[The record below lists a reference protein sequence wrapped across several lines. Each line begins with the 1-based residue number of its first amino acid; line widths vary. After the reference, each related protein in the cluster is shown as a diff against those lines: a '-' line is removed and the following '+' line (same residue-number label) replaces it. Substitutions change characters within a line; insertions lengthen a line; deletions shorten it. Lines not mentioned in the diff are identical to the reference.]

1 VVIVVDIFEADEK
14 QREEEIQQ
22 WWKDNWVS
30 IIGGI
35 TIAIIGIIAFWSW
48 RDYQMSQ
55 KQIQTASLYS
65 VISNTTDVKIDD
77 IKSYIDSNKNEYGQ
91 IVSFQLANLYV
102 AEGKYQEAFNTLVDN
117 IQDGIV
123 SDSILNDVA
132 KVRAAR
138 LAIELKK
145 FNDSVALLDKVEN
158 ESFKATVL
166 ELKGDNA
173 KAQGKNEEALDFYN
187 KAVELYE
194 SINTN
199 IVLKLK
205 RDSLLT
211 TDGVVNSNFAKTQE
225 KTEVKTEE
233 VKAENLSY
241 APVENSTESK
251 VN

>member
-1 VVIVVDIFEADEK
+1 MVDIFEADEK

-35 TIAIIGIIAFWSW
+35 VIAIVGIIAFWSW

-55 KQIQTASLYS
+55 KQLQTASLYS
-65 VISNTTDVKIDD
+65 VISNTKDVKIDD
-77 IKSYIDSNKNEYGQ
+77 VKSYIDTNKNEYGQ

-102 AEGKYQEAFNTLVDN
+102 AEGKYQEAYNALVDN
-117 IQDGIV
+117 IQAGMV
-123 SDSILNDVA
+123 NDSILNDVA
-132 KVRAAR
+132 RIRAAR

-145 FNDSVALLDKVEN
+145 FNDSVALLDKIEN
-158 ESFKATVL
+158 DSFKAVAL

-173 KAQGKNEEALDFYN
+173 KAQGKNKEALDFYN

-211 TDGVVNSNFAKTQE
+211 TDGVVNTNFVKTEE
-225 KTEVKTEE
+225 KTEVNAEE
-233 VKAENLSY
+233 VKSEESKTLTT
-241 APVENSTESK
+241 VENVAESK
-251 VN
+251 IN

>member
-1 VVIVVDIFEADEK
+1 MVDIFEADEK

-35 TIAIIGIIAFWSW
+35 VIAIVGIIAFWSW

-55 KQIQTASLYS
+55 KQLQTASLYS
-65 VISNTTDVKIDD
+65 VISNTKDVKIDEV
-77 IKSYIDSNKNEYGQ
+77 KSYIDTNKNEYGQ

-102 AEGKYQEAFNTLVDN
+102 AEGKYQEAYNALVDN
-117 IQDGIV
+117 IQAGMV
-123 SDSILNDVA
+123 NDSILNDVA
-132 KVRAAR
+132 RIRAAR

-145 FNDSVALLDKVEN
+145 FNDSVALLDKIEN
-158 ESFKATVL
+158 DSFKAVAL

-173 KAQGKNEEALDFYN
+173 KAQGKNKEALDFYN

-211 TDGVVNSNFAKTQE
+211 TDGVVNTNFVKTEE
-225 KTEVKTEE
+225 KTEVNAEE
-233 VKAENLSY
+233 VKSEESKTLTT
-241 APVENSTESK
+241 VENVAESK

>member
-1 VVIVVDIFEADEK
+1 MVDIFEADEK

-35 TIAIIGIIAFWSW
+35 VIAIVGIIAFWSW

-55 KQIQTASLYS
+55 KQLQTASLYS
-65 VISNTTDVKIDD
+65 VISNTKDVKIDD
-77 IKSYIDSNKNEYGQ
+77 VKSYIDINKNEYGQ

-102 AEGKYQEAFNTLVDN
+102 AEGKYQEAYNALVDN
-117 IQDGIV
+117 IQAGMV
-123 SDSILNDVA
+123 NDSILNDVA
-132 KVRAAR
+132 RIRAAR

-145 FNDSVALLDKVEN
+145 FNDSVALLDKIEN
-158 ESFKATVL
+158 DSFKAVAL

-173 KAQGKNEEALDFYN
+173 KAQGKNKEALDFYN

-211 TDGVVNSNFAKTQE
+211 TDGVVNTNFVKTEE
-225 KTEVKTEE
+225 KTEVNAEE
-233 VKAENLSY
+233 VKSEESKTLTT
-241 APVENSTESK
+241 VENVAESK

>member
-1 VVIVVDIFEADEK
+1 MVDIFEADEK
-14 QREEEIQQ
+14 QREEERQQ

-35 TIAIIGIIAFWSW
+35 VIAIVGIIAFWSW

-55 KQIQTASLYS
+55 KQLQTASLYS
-65 VISNTTDVKIDD
+65 VISNTKDVKIDD
-77 IKSYIDSNKNEYGQ
+77 VKSYIDTNKNEYGQ

-102 AEGKYQEAFNTLVDN
+102 AEGKYQEAYNALVDN
-117 IQDGIV
+117 IQAGMV
-123 SDSILNDVA
+123 NDSILNDVA
-132 KVRAAR
+132 RIRAAR

-145 FNDSVALLDKVEN
+145 FNDSVALLDKIEN
-158 ESFKATVL
+158 DSFKAVAL

-173 KAQGKNEEALDFYN
+173 KAQGKNKEALDFYN

-211 TDGVVNSNFAKTQE
+211 TDGVVNTNFVKTEE
-225 KTEVKTEE
+225 KTEVNAEE
-233 VKAENLSY
+233 VKSEESKTLTT
-241 APVENSTESK
+241 VENVAESK

>member
-1 VVIVVDIFEADEK
+1 MVDIFEADEK

-35 TIAIIGIIAFWSW
+35 VIAIVGIIAFWSW
-48 RDYQMSQ
+48 RDYQMGQ
-55 KQIQTASLYS
+55 KQLQTASLYS
-65 VISNTTDVKIDD
+65 VISNTKDVKIDD
-77 IKSYIDSNKNEYGQ
+77 VKSYIDTNKNEYGQ

-102 AEGKYQEAFNTLVDN
+102 AEGKYQEAYNALVDN
-117 IQDGIV
+117 IQAGMV
-123 SDSILNDVA
+123 NDSILNDVA
-132 KVRAAR
+132 RIRAAR

-145 FNDSVALLDKVEN
+145 FNDSVALLDKIEN
-158 ESFKATVL
+158 DSFKAVAL

-173 KAQGKNEEALDFYN
+173 KAQGKNKEALDFYN

-211 TDGVVNSNFAKTQE
+211 TDGVVNTNFVKTEE
-225 KTEVKTEE
+225 KTEVNAEE
-233 VKAENLSY
+233 VKSEESKTLTT
-241 APVENSTESK
+241 VENVAESK

>member
-1 VVIVVDIFEADEK
+1 MVDIFEADEK

-35 TIAIIGIIAFWSW
+35 VIAIVGIIAFWSW

-55 KQIQTASLYS
+55 KQLQTASLYS
-65 VISNTTDVKIDD
+65 VISNTKDVKIDD
-77 IKSYIDSNKNEYGQ
+77 VKSYIDTNKNEYGQ

-102 AEGKYQEAFNTLVDN
+102 AEGKYQEAYNALVDN
-117 IQDGIV
+117 IQAGMV
-123 SDSILNDVA
+123 NDSILNDVA
-132 KVRAAR
+132 RIRAAR

-145 FNDSVALLDKVEN
+145 FNDSVALLDKIEN
-158 ESFKATVL
+158 DSFKAVAL

-173 KAQGKNEEALDFYN
+173 KAQGKNKEALDFYN

-211 TDGVVNSNFAKTQE
+211 TDGVVNTNFVKIEE
-225 KTEVKTEE
+225 KTEVNAEE
-233 VKAENLSY
+233 VKSEESKTLTA
-241 APVENSTESK
+241 VENVAESK

>member
-1 VVIVVDIFEADEK
+1 MVDIFEADEK

-35 TIAIIGIIAFWSW
+35 VIAIVGIIAFWSW

-55 KQIQTASLYS
+55 KQLQTASLYS
-65 VISNTTDVKIDD
+65 VISNTKDVKIDD
-77 IKSYIDSNKNEYGQ
+77 VKSYIDTNKNEYGQ

-102 AEGKYQEAFNTLVDN
+102 AEGKYQEAYNALVDN
-117 IQDGIV
+117 IQAGMV
-123 SDSILNDVA
+123 NDSILNDVA
-132 KVRAAR
+132 RIRAAR

-145 FNDSVALLDKVEN
+145 FNDSVALLDKIEN
-158 ESFKATVL
+158 DSFKAVAL

-173 KAQGKNEEALDFYN
+173 KAQGKNKEALDFYN
-187 KAVELYE
+187 EAVELYE

-211 TDGVVNSNFAKTQE
+211 TDGVVNTNFVKTEE
-225 KTEVKTEE
+225 KTEVNAEE
-233 VKAENLSY
+233 VKSEESKTLTT
-241 APVENSTESK
+241 VENVAESK

>member
-1 VVIVVDIFEADEK
+1 MVDIFEADEK

-35 TIAIIGIIAFWSW
+35 VIAIVGIIAFWSW

-55 KQIQTASLYS
+55 KQLQTASLYS
-65 VISNTTDVKIDD
+65 VISNTKDVKIDD
-77 IKSYIDSNKNEYGQ
+77 VKSYIDTNKNEYGQ

-102 AEGKYQEAFNTLVDN
+102 AEGKYQEAYNALVDN
-117 IQDGIV
+117 IQAGMV
-123 SDSILNDVA
+123 NDSILNDVA
-132 KVRAAR
+132 RIRAAR

-145 FNDSVALLDKVEN
+145 FNDSVALLDKIEN
-158 ESFKATVL
+158 DSFKAVAL

-173 KAQGKNEEALDFYN
+173 KAQGKNKEALDFYN

-211 TDGVVNSNFAKTQE
+211 TDGVVNTNF
-225 KTEVKTEE
+225 VKTEE
-233 VKAENLSY
+233 KTELNAEEVKSEESKTLTT
-241 APVENSTESK
+241 VENVAESK

>member
-1 VVIVVDIFEADEK
+1 MVDIFEADEK

-35 TIAIIGIIAFWSW
+35 VIAIVGIIAFWSW

-55 KQIQTASLYS
+55 KQLQTASLYS
-65 VISNTTDVKIDD
+65 VISNTKDVKIDD
-77 IKSYIDSNKNEYGQ
+77 VKSYIDTNKNEYGQ

-102 AEGKYQEAFNTLVDN
+102 AEGKYQEAYNALVDN
-117 IQDGIV
+117 IQAGMV
-123 SDSILNDVA
+123 NDSILNDVA
-132 KVRAAR
+132 RIRAAR

-145 FNDSVALLDKVEN
+145 FNDSVALLDKIEN
-158 ESFKATVL
+158 DSFKAVAL

-173 KAQGKNEEALDFYN
+173 KAQGKNKEALDFYN

-194 SINTN
+194 TINTN

-211 TDGVVNSNFAKTQE
+211 TDGVVNTNFVRTEE
-225 KTEVKTEE
+225 KTEVNAEE
-233 VKAENLSY
+233 VKSEESKTLTT
-241 APVENSTESK
+241 VENVAESK

>member
-1 VVIVVDIFEADEK
+1 MVDIFEADEK

-35 TIAIIGIIAFWSW
+35 VIAIVGIIAFWSW

-55 KQIQTASLYS
+55 KQLQTASLYS
-65 VISNTTDVKIDD
+65 VISNTKDVKIDD
-77 IKSYIDSNKNEYGQ
+77 VKSYIDTNKNEYGQ

-102 AEGKYQEAFNTLVDN
+102 AEGKYQEAYNALVDN
-117 IQDGIV
+117 IQAGMV
-123 SDSILNDVA
+123 NDSILNDVA
-132 KVRAAR
+132 RIRAAR

-145 FNDSVALLDKVEN
+145 FNDSVALLDKIEN
-158 ESFKATVL
+158 DSFKAVAL

-173 KAQGKNEEALDFYN
+173 KAQGKNKEALDFYN

-211 TDGVVNSNFAKTQE
+211 TDGVVNTNFVKIEE
-225 KTEVKTEE
+225 KTEVNAEE
-233 VKAENLSY
+233 VKSEESKTLTT
-241 APVENSTESK
+241 VENVAESK

>member
-1 VVIVVDIFEADEK
+1 MVDIFEADEK

-35 TIAIIGIIAFWSW
+35 VIAIVGIIAFWSW

-55 KQIQTASLYS
+55 KQLQTASLYS
-65 VISNTTDVKIDD
+65 VISNTKDVKIDD
-77 IKSYIDSNKNEYGQ
+77 VKSYIDTNKNEYGQ

-102 AEGKYQEAFNTLVDN
+102 AEGKYQEAYNALVDN
-117 IQDGIV
+117 IQAGMV
-123 SDSILNDVA
+123 NDSILNDVA
-132 KVRAAR
+132 RIRAAR

-145 FNDSVALLDKVEN
+145 FNDSVALLDKIEN
-158 ESFKATVL
+158 DSFKAVAL

-173 KAQGKNEEALDFYN
+173 KAQGKNNEALDFYN

-194 SINTN
+194 TINTN

-211 TDGVVNSNFAKTQE
+211 TDGVVNTNFVKTEE
-225 KTEVKTEE
+225 KTEVNAEE
-233 VKAENLSY
+233 VKSEESKTLTT
-241 APVENSTESK
+241 VENVAESK

>member
-1 VVIVVDIFEADEK
+1 MVDIFEADEK

-35 TIAIIGIIAFWSW
+35 VIAIVGIIAFWSW

-55 KQIQTASLYS
+55 KQLQTASLYS
-65 VISNTTDVKIDD
+65 VISNTKDVKIDD
-77 IKSYIDSNKNEYGQ
+77 VKSYIDTNKNEYGQ

-102 AEGKYQEAFNTLVDN
+102 AEGKYQEAYNALVDN
-117 IQDGIV
+117 IQAGMV
-123 SDSILNDVA
+123 NDSILNDVA
-132 KVRAAR
+132 RIRAAR

-145 FNDSVALLDKVEN
+145 FNDSVALLDKIEN
-158 ESFKATVL
+158 DSFKAVAL

-173 KAQGKNEEALDFYN
+173 KAQGKNKEALDFYN

-211 TDGVVNSNFAKTQE
+211 TDGVVNTNFVKTEE
-225 KTEVKTEE
+225 KTEVNTEE
-233 VKAENLSY
+233 VKSEESKTLTT
-241 APVENSTESK
+241 VENVAESK

>member
-1 VVIVVDIFEADEK
+1 MVDIFEADEK

-35 TIAIIGIIAFWSW
+35 VIAIVGIIAFWSW

-55 KQIQTASLYS
+55 KQLQTASLYS
-65 VISNTTDVKIDD
+65 VISNTKDVKIDD
-77 IKSYIDSNKNEYGQ
+77 VKSYIDTNKNEYGQ

-102 AEGKYQEAFNTLVDN
+102 AEGKYQEAYNALVDN
-117 IQDGIV
+117 IQAGMV
-123 SDSILNDVA
+123 NDSILNDVA
-132 KVRAAR
+132 RIRAAR

-145 FNDSVALLDKVEN
+145 FNDSVALLDKIEN
-158 ESFKATVL
+158 DSFKAAAL

-173 KAQGKNEEALDFYN
+173 KAQGKNKEALDFYN

-211 TDGVVNSNFAKTQE
+211 TDGVVNTNFVKTE
-225 KTEVKTEE
+225 DKTEVNAEE
-233 VKAENLSY
+233 VKSEESKTLTT
-241 APVENSTESK
+241 VENVAESK

>member
-1 VVIVVDIFEADEK
+1 MVDIFEADEK

-35 TIAIIGIIAFWSW
+35 VIAIVGIIAFWSW

-55 KQIQTASLYS
+55 KQLQTASLYS
-65 VISNTTDVKIDD
+65 VISNTKDVKIDD
-77 IKSYIDSNKNEYGQ
+77 VKSYIDTNKNEYGQ

-102 AEGKYQEAFNTLVDN
+102 AEGKYQEAYNTLVDN
-117 IQDGIV
+117 IQAGMV
-123 SDSILNDVA
+123 NDSILNDVA
-132 KVRAAR
+132 RIRAAR

-145 FNDSVALLDKVEN
+145 FNDSVALLDKIEN
-158 ESFKATVL
+158 DSFKAVAL

-173 KAQGKNEEALDFYN
+173 KAQGKNKEALDFYN

-211 TDGVVNSNFAKTQE
+211 TDGVVNTNFVKTEE
-225 KTEVKTEE
+225 KTEVNAEE
-233 VKAENLSY
+233 VKSEESKTLTT
-241 APVENSTESK
+241 VENVAESK

>member
-1 VVIVVDIFEADEK
+1 MVDIFEADEK

-35 TIAIIGIIAFWSW
+35 VIAIVGIIAFWSW

-55 KQIQTASLYS
+55 KQLQTASLYS
-65 VISNTTDVKIDD
+65 VISNTKDVKIDD
-77 IKSYIDSNKNEYGQ
+77 VKSYIDTNKNEYGQ

-102 AEGKYQEAFNTLVDN
+102 AEGKYQEAYNALVDN
-117 IQDGIV
+117 IQVGMV
-123 SDSILNDVA
+123 NDSILNDVA
-132 KVRAAR
+132 RIRAAR

-145 FNDSVALLDKVEN
+145 FNDSVALLDKIEN
-158 ESFKATVL
+158 DSFKAVAL

-173 KAQGKNEEALDFYN
+173 KAQGKNKEALDFYN

-211 TDGVVNSNFAKTQE
+211 TDGVVNTNFVKTEE
-225 KTEVKTEE
+225 KTEVNAEE
-233 VKAENLSY
+233 VKSEESKTLTT
-241 APVENSTESK
+241 VENVAESK

>member
-1 VVIVVDIFEADEK
+1 MVDIFEADEK

-35 TIAIIGIIAFWSW
+35 VIAIVGIIAFWSW

-55 KQIQTASLYS
+55 KQLQTASLYS
-65 VISNTTDVKIDD
+65 VISNTKDVKIDD
-77 IKSYIDSNKNEYGQ
+77 VKSYIDTNKNEYGQ

-102 AEGKYQEAFNTLVDN
+102 AEGKYQEAYNALVDN
-117 IQDGIV
+117 IQAGMV
-123 SDSILNDVA
+123 NDSILNDVA
-132 KVRAAR
+132 RIRAAR

-145 FNDSVALLDKVEN
+145 FNDSVALLDKIEN
-158 ESFKATVL
+158 DSFKAVAL

-173 KAQGKNEEALDFYN
+173 KAQGKNKEALDFYN

-211 TDGVVNSNFAKTQE
+211 TDGVVNTNFVKTEE
-225 KTEVKTEE
+225 KTEVNAGE
-233 VKAENLSY
+233 VKSEESKTLTT
-241 APVENSTESK
+241 VENVAESK

>member
-1 VVIVVDIFEADEK
+1 VVDIFEADEK

-35 TIAIIGIIAFWSW
+35 VIAIVGIIAFWSW

-55 KQIQTASLYS
+55 KQLQTASLYS
-65 VISNTTDVKIDD
+65 VISNTKDVKIDD
-77 IKSYIDSNKNEYGQ
+77 VKSYIDTNKNEYGQ

-102 AEGKYQEAFNTLVDN
+102 AEGKYQEAYNALVDN
-117 IQDGIV
+117 IQAGMV
-123 SDSILNDVA
+123 NDSILNDVA
-132 KVRAAR
+132 RIRAAR

-145 FNDSVALLDKVEN
+145 FNDSVALLDKIEN
-158 ESFKATVL
+158 DSFKAVAL

-173 KAQGKNEEALDFYN
+173 KAQGKNKEALDFYN

-211 TDGVVNSNFAKTQE
+211 TDGVVNTNFVKIEE
-225 KTEVKTEE
+225 KTEVNAEE
-233 VKAENLSY
+233 VKSEESKTLTT
-241 APVENSTESK
+241 VENVAESK

>member
-1 VVIVVDIFEADEK
+1 MVDIFEADEK

-22 WWKDNWVS
+22 WWKDNRVS

-35 TIAIIGIIAFWSW
+35 VIAIVGIIAFWSW

-55 KQIQTASLYS
+55 KQLQTASLYS
-65 VISNTTDVKIDD
+65 VISNTKDVKIDD
-77 IKSYIDSNKNEYGQ
+77 VKSYIDTNKNEYGQ

-102 AEGKYQEAFNTLVDN
+102 AEGKYQEAYNALVDN
-117 IQDGIV
+117 IQAGMV
-123 SDSILNDVA
+123 NDSILNDVA
-132 KVRAAR
+132 RIRAAR

-145 FNDSVALLDKVEN
+145 FNDSVALLDKIEN
-158 ESFKATVL
+158 DSFKAVAL

-173 KAQGKNEEALDFYN
+173 KAQGKNKEALDFYN

-211 TDGVVNSNFAKTQE
+211 TDGVVNTNFVKTEE
-225 KTEVKTEE
+225 KTEVNAGE
-233 VKAENLSY
+233 VKSEESKTLTT
-241 APVENSTESK
+241 VENVAESK

>member
-1 VVIVVDIFEADEK
+1 MVDIFEADEK

-35 TIAIIGIIAFWSW
+35 VIAIVGIIAFWSW

-55 KQIQTASLYS
+55 KQLQTASLYS
-65 VISNTTDVKIDD
+65 VISNTKDVKIDD
-77 IKSYIDSNKNEYGQ
+77 VKSYIDTNKNEYGQ

-102 AEGKYQEAFNTLVDN
+102 AEGKYQEAYNALVDN
-117 IQDGIV
+117 IQAGMV
-123 SDSILNDVA
+123 NDSILNDVA
-132 KVRAAR
+132 RIRAAR

-145 FNDSVALLDKVEN
+145 FNDSVALLDKIEN
-158 ESFKATVL
+158 DSFKAVAL

-173 KAQGKNEEALDFYN
+173 KAQGKNKEALDFYN

-211 TDGVVNSNFAKTQE
+211 TDGVVNTNFVKTEE
-225 KTEVKTEE
+225 KTEVNAEE
-233 VKAENLSY
+233 VKSEESKTLTA
-241 APVENSTESK
+241 VENVAESK

>member
-1 VVIVVDIFEADEK
+1 MVDIFEADEK

-35 TIAIIGIIAFWSW
+35 VIAIVGIIAFWSW

-55 KQIQTASLYS
+55 KQLQTASLYS
-65 VISNTTDVKIDD
+65 VISNTKDVKIDD
-77 IKSYIDSNKNEYGQ
+77 VKSYIDTNKNEYGQ

-102 AEGKYQEAFNTLVDN
+102 AEGKYQEAYNALVDN
-117 IQDGIV
+117 IQAGMV
-123 SDSILNDVA
+123 NDSILNDVA
-132 KVRAAR
+132 RIRAAR

-145 FNDSVALLDKVEN
+145 FNDSVALLDKIEN
-158 ESFKATVL
+158 DSFKAVAL

-173 KAQGKNEEALDFYN
+173 KAQGKNKEALDFYN

-211 TDGVVNSNFAKTQE
+211 TDGVVNTNFVKTEE
-225 KTEVKTEE
+225 KTEVNAEE
-233 VKAENLSY
+233 VKSEESKTLTT
-241 APVENSTESK
+241 VENVAESK

>member
-1 VVIVVDIFEADEK
+1 MVDIFEADEK

-30 IIGGI
+30 MIGGI
-35 TIAIIGIIAFWSW
+35 VIAIVGIIAFWSW
-48 RDYQMSQ
+48 KDYQMSQ
-55 KQIQTASLYS
+55 KQLQTASLYS
-65 VISNTTDVKIDD
+65 VISNTKDVKIDD
-77 IKSYIDSNKNEYGQ
+77 VKSYIDTNKNEYGQ

-102 AEGKYQEAFNTLVDN
+102 AEGKYQEAYNALVDN
-117 IQDGIV
+117 IQAGMV
-123 SDSILNDVA
+123 NDSILNDVA
-132 KVRAAR
+132 RIRAAR

-145 FNDSVALLDKVEN
+145 FNDSVALLDKIEN
-158 ESFKATVL
+158 DSFKAVAL

-173 KAQGKNEEALDFYN
+173 KAQGKNKEALDFYN

-211 TDGVVNSNFAKTQE
+211 TDGVVNTNFVKTEE
-225 KTEVKTEE
+225 KTEVNAEE
-233 VKAENLSY
+233 VKSEESKTLTT
-241 APVENSTESK
+241 VENVAESK

>member
-1 VVIVVDIFEADEK
+1 MVDIFEADEK

-30 IIGGI
+30 ISGGI
-35 TIAIIGIIAFWSW
+35 VIAIVGIIAFWSW

-55 KQIQTASLYS
+55 KQLQTASLYS
-65 VISNTTDVKIDD
+65 VISNTKDVKIDD
-77 IKSYIDSNKNEYGQ
+77 VKSYIDTNKNEYGQ

-102 AEGKYQEAFNTLVDN
+102 AEGKYQEAYNALVDN
-117 IQDGIV
+117 IQAGMV
-123 SDSILNDVA
+123 NDSILNDVA
-132 KVRAAR
+132 RIRAAR

-145 FNDSVALLDKVEN
+145 FNDSVALLDKIEN
-158 ESFKATVL
+158 DSFKAVAL

-173 KAQGKNEEALDFYN
+173 KAQGKNKEALDFYN

-211 TDGVVNSNFAKTQE
+211 TDGVVNTNFVKTEE
-225 KTEVKTEE
+225 KTEVNAEE
-233 VKAENLSY
+233 VKSEESKTLTT
-241 APVENSTESK
+241 VENVAESK

>member
-1 VVIVVDIFEADEK
+1 MVDIFEADEK

-35 TIAIIGIIAFWSW
+35 VIAIVGIIAFWSW

-55 KQIQTASLYS
+55 KQLQTASLYS
-65 VISNTTDVKIDD
+65 VISNTKDVKIDD
-77 IKSYIDSNKNEYGQ
+77 VKSYIDTNKNEYGQ

-102 AEGKYQEAFNTLVDN
+102 AEGKYQEAYNALVDN
-117 IQDGIV
+117 IQAV
-123 SDSILNDVA
+123 MVNDSILNDVA
-132 KVRAAR
+132 RIRAAR

-145 FNDSVALLDKVEN
+145 FNDSVALLDKIEN
-158 ESFKATVL
+158 DSFKAVAL

-173 KAQGKNEEALDFYN
+173 KAQGKNKEALDFYN

-211 TDGVVNSNFAKTQE
+211 TDGVVNTNFVKTEE
-225 KTEVKTEE
+225 KTEVNAEE
-233 VKAENLSY
+233 VKSEESKTLTT
-241 APVENSTESK
+241 VENVAESK

>member
-1 VVIVVDIFEADEK
+1 MVDIFEADEK

-35 TIAIIGIIAFWSW
+35 VIAIVGIIAFWSW

-55 KQIQTASLYS
+55 KQLQTASLYS
-65 VISNTTDVKIDD
+65 VISNTKDVKIDD
-77 IKSYIDSNKNEYGQ
+77 VKSYIDTNKNEYGQ

-102 AEGKYQEAFNTLVDN
+102 AEGKYQEAYNALVDN
-117 IQDGIV
+117 IQAGMV
-123 SDSILNDVA
+123 NDSILNDVA
-132 KVRAAR
+132 RIRAAR

-145 FNDSVALLDKVEN
+145 FNDSVALLDKIEN
-158 ESFKATVL
+158 DSFKAVAL

-173 KAQGKNEEALDFYN
+173 KAQGKNKEALDFYN

-211 TDGVVNSNFAKTQE
+211 TDGVVNTNFVKTEE
-225 KTEVKTEE
+225 KTEVNAEE
-233 VKAENLSY
+233 VKSEDSKTLTTVANV
-241 APVENSTESK
+241 AESK